1 MVEENVGGEKVVVCY
16 EEGVVV
22 GIVGG
27 DKRMASVEEEVVGPI
42 VAVQNM
48 AL

>member
-1 MVEENVGGEKVVVCY
+1 MVVCY

-27 DKRMASVEEEVVGPI
+27 EIRMAYIEEEVVGPI
-42 VAVQNM
+42 VAVQKM